1 MTDDPTNDDAD
12 PDESPDDET
21 PDDTNDTPTEGG
33 DEGDERPPIDDDE
46 RADVDLSAVTEEI
59 QEEEEEDTP
68 TEEGSE
74 SPDATNDGD
83 TQNEGGEEG
92 DEAPTATPSEGGWG
106 EMYVESIAVLLPEVA
121 AEMRDDEDADAMS
134 SEEVAALATEP
145 PVELDQ
151 KFDAVVSDMGME
163 EMSDKQALLLS
174 TAIVCVSVLLKDGDV
189 AGKLAGAASEGVSA

>member
-12 PDESPDDET
+12 PDESPDYEAPDE
-21 PDDTNDTPTEGG
+21 PDESPAEGD
-33 DEGDERPPIDDDE
+33 DEGDERPPIDDEE
-46 RADVDLSAVTEEI
+46 RADVDLAAISEEI
-59 QEEEEEDTP
+59 NEEEGGDDP
-68 TEEGSE
+68 PEEGSE
-74 SPDATNDGD
+74 SPDETNPDD
-83 TQNEGGEEG
+83 TQTEG
-92 DEAPTATPSEGGWG
+92 DEKGGETPSEGGSWG
-106 EMYVESIAVLLPEVA
+106 EMYVESLSVLLPEVA
-121 AEMRDDEDADAMS
+121 GEMRDEDDAEAMS

-174 TAIVCVSVLLKDGDV
+174 TAIVCGTVLLKDGDV

>member
-21 PDDTNDTPTEGG
+21 HDDPDEAPTEGG
-33 DEGDERPPIDDDE
+33 DEGDERPPIDDEE
-46 RADVDLSAVTEEI
+46 RADVDLAAISEEI
-59 QEEEEEDTP
+59 NEEEGGDDP
-68 TEEGSE
+68 PEEGSE
-74 SPDATNDGD
+74 SPDETNPDD
-83 TQNEGGEEG
+83 TQSEGGEMGVE
-92 DEAPTATPSEGGWG
+92 TPSEGGSWG
-106 EMYVESIAVLLPEVA
+106 EMYVESLVVLLPEVA
-121 AEMRDDEDADAMS
+121 EEMRGEGDAEAMS

-174 TAIVCVSVLLKDGDV
+174 TAIVCGTVLLKDGDV
-189 AGKLAGAASEGVSA
+189 AGKLVGAASEEVSA